1 MGFSFFSLK
10 LELDMSQS
18 RNRLRFTVDSL
29 AVWTAV
35 ALAVVVRLGW
45 IKHIPW

>member
-1 MGFSFFSLK
+1 MTQIRKRLHFSL
-10 LELDMSQS
+10 
-18 RNRLRFTVDSL
+18 DSA

-35 ALAVVVRLGW
+35 ALALVVRLGW